1 MVTIANFPPVLSD
14 VLSAR
19 PSALTGAPRVRLAT
33 LPTPLQS
40 APRLSEALG
49 AEVWIKRDDLTGVG
63 LGGNKARKLEY
74 LLGDARAWG
83 ADVVVTGGGPAS
95 NHIQITATAA
105 ARLGFDCVLVLYG
118 DRPRP
123 EPLNLRL
130 ARLAGAQVRFT
141 GDPERASVDAG
152 IDTTVERLER
162 NGRRPY
168 RIGRGGA
175 TAVGCLGYVEAAFE
189 LEEQLAGTGLAPDVV
204 VLATGSCGTQAGLA
218 LGTALTGAS
227 WRPYGVS
234 VSRPVAECR
243 ERISALARGAA
254 NVLGVGASLA
264 AVEVTDGIG
273 PGYGRPSRA
282 GQAAAVLAARTEGL
296 FLDPVF
302 TAKAL
307 AALTVEAKAGSLTGP
322 VVFLHTGGT
331 GGLSGNGQP

>member
-1 MVTIANFPPVLSD
+1 VRTTASLPGALP
-14 VLSAR
+14 AR
-19 PSALTGAPRVRLAT
+19 PPGLTGAPRVRLAI
-33 LPTPLQS
+33 LPTPLQA
-40 APRLSEALG
+40 APRLSDALG
-49 AEVWIKRDDLTGVG
+49 LEVWVKRDDLTGVG
-63 LGGNKARKLEY
+63 LGGNKARKLEF

-83 ADVVVTGGGPAS
+83 ADVVVTGGGPGS
-95 NHIQITATAA
+95 NHIQITAAAA
-105 ARLGFDCVLVLYG
+105 ARLGLGCVLVLYG

-141 GDPERASVDAG
+141 GDNDRPSVDAG
-152 IDTTVERLER
+152 IDATVGRLAR

-189 LEEQLAGTGLAPDVV
+189 LEAQLAAQGLDPELV
-204 VLATGSCGTQAGLA
+204 VLATGSCGTQAGLTLGAA
-218 LGTALTGAS
+218 LAGAS
-227 WRPYGVS
+227 WRLYGVS

-243 ERISALARGAA
+243 ERIGTLARGAA
-254 NVLGVGASLA
+254 SVLGVTAALA
-264 AVEVTDGIG
+264 GIEVADGIG

-282 GQAAAVLAARTEGL
+282 GHAAAGLAARTEGL

-302 TAKAL
+302 TAKAM
-307 AALTVEAKAGSLTGP
+307 AALMAEAEAGSLAGP

-331 GGLSGNGQP
+331 GGLAGKGAP

>member
-1 MVTIANFPPVLSD
+1 VQTTASVPDALR
-14 VLSAR
+14 AR
-19 PSALTGAPRVRLAT
+19 PPGLSGAPRIRLAI
-33 LPTPLQS
+33 LPTPLQA
-40 APRLSEALG
+40 APRLSDALG
-49 AEVWIKRDDLTGVG
+49 IEVWVKRDDLTGVG
-63 LGGNKARKLEY
+63 LGGNKARKLEF

-83 ADVVVTGGGPAS
+83 ADVVVTGGGPGS
-95 NHIQITATAA
+95 NHIQITAAAA
-105 ARLGFDCVLVLYG
+105 ARLGLDCLLVLYG

-141 GDPERASVDAG
+141 GDHDRAHVDAG
-152 IDTTVERLER
+152 IDATVGRLER

-189 LEEQLAGTGLAPDVV
+189 LEEQLVATGLEPAMV

-218 LGTALTGAS
+218 LGAALTGTS
-227 WRPYGVS
+227 WRLYGVS

-243 ERISALARGAA
+243 ERIGTLALGAA
-254 NVLGVGASLA
+254 SVLGVGATLA
-264 AVEVTDGIG
+264 DIELTDGIG

-282 GQAAAVLAARTEGL
+282 GQAAASLAGRTEGL

-302 TAKAL
+302 TAKAM
-307 AALTVEAKAGSLTGP
+307 AALVAQAQAGALAGP
-322 VVFLHTGGT
+322 VVFLHSGGT
-331 GGLSGNGQP
+331 GGLSGKGQP

>member
-1 MVTIANFPPVLSD
+1 MRATAGRGTQRPPG
-14 VLSAR
+14 
-19 PSALTGAPRVRLAT
+19 LTGAPRVRLAT
-33 LPTPLQS
+33 LPTPVQA
-40 APRLSEALG
+40 APRLSDALG
-49 AEVWIKRDDLTGVG
+49 VEVWVKRDDLTGVG
-63 LGGNKARKLEY
+63 LGGNKARKLEF
-74 LLGDARAWG
+74 LLADARAWG
-83 ADVVVTGGGPAS
+83 ADVVVTGGGPGS

-105 ARLGFDCVLVLYG
+105 ARLGLGCVLVLYG

-141 GDPERASVDAG
+141 GDPERSSVDAG
-152 IDTTVERLER
+152 LDATVARLER

-189 LEEQLAGTGLAPDVV
+189 LEDQLAATPEAV
-204 VLATGSCGTQAGLA
+204 VLATGSCGTQAGLCLGAA
-218 LGTALTGAS
+218 LVGAA
-227 WRPYGVS
+227 WRVWGVS

-243 ERISALARGAA
+243 ERIATLARGAA
-254 NVLGVGASLA
+254 SILGVDPTIAG
-264 AVEVTDGIG
+264 VEVIGGIG

-282 GQAAAVLAARTEGL
+282 GQAAAALAARTEGL

-302 TAKAL
+302 TAKAM
-307 AALTVEAKAGSLTGP
+307 AALVAEAQAGDLTGP

-331 GGLSGNGQP
+331 GGLAGKGQP

>member
-1 MVTIANFPPVLSD
+1 VRTTASLPGALP
-14 VLSAR
+14 AR
-19 PSALTGAPRVRLAT
+19 PPGLTGAPRVRLAT
-33 LPTPLQS
+33 LPTPLQA
-40 APRLSEALG
+40 APRLSDALG
-49 AEVWIKRDDLTGVG
+49 LEVWVKRDDLTGVG
-63 LGGNKARKLEY
+63 LGGNKARKLEF

-83 ADVVVTGGGPAS
+83 ADVVVTGGGPGS

-105 ARLGFDCVLVLYG
+105 ARLGLGCVLVLYG

-141 GDPERASVDAG
+141 GDPDRGSVDAG
-152 IDTTVERLER
+152 LDVIVGRLER

-189 LEEQLAGTGLAPDVV
+189 LAEQVDGLVPEVV
-204 VLATGSCGTQAGLA
+204 VLATGSCGTQAGLVLGAA
-218 LGTALTGAS
+218 LAGAS
-227 WRPYGVS
+227 WRLYGVS

-243 ERISALARGAA
+243 ERIGNLARGAA
-254 NVLGVGASLA
+254 NVLGVSATPAGI
-264 AVEVTDGIG
+264 AVVDGIG

-282 GQAAAVLAARTEGL
+282 GQAAAGLAARTEGL

-302 TAKAL
+302 TAKAM
-307 AALTVEAKAGSLTGP
+307 AALVAEAHAGSLTGP

-331 GGLSGNGQP
+331 GGLAGKGQP

>member
-1 MVTIANFPPVLSD
+1 VQTTARLPGALP
-14 VLSAR
+14 AR
-19 PSALTGAPRVRLAT
+19 PPGLTGAPRVRLAT
-33 LPTPLQS
+33 LPTPLQA
-40 APRLSEALG
+40 APRLSDALG
-49 AEVWIKRDDLTGVG
+49 VEVWVKRDDLTGVG
-63 LGGNKARKLEY
+63 LGGNKARKLEF

-83 ADVVVTGGGPAS
+83 ADVVVTGGGPGS

-105 ARLGFDCVLVLYG
+105 ARLGLGCVLVLYG

-141 GDPERASVDAG
+141 GDPERGSVDAG
-152 IDTTVERLER
+152 LDATVGRLER

-189 LEEQLAGTGLAPDVV
+189 LEEQLAGTSLEPELV
-204 VLATGSCGTQAGLA
+204 VLATGSCGTQAGLG
-218 LGTALTGAS
+218 LGAALTGAS
-227 WRPYGVS
+227 WRLHGVS

-243 ERISALARGAA
+243 DRIATLSRGAA
-254 NVLGVGASLA
+254 NVLGVSATLA
-264 AVEVTDGIG
+264 GIEVTDGIG

-282 GQAAAVLAARTEGL
+282 GQAAASLAARTEGL

-307 AALTVEAKAGSLTGP
+307 AALVTQAEAGSLAGP

-331 GGLSGNGQP
+331 GGLSGKGQP

>member
-1 MVTIANFPPVLSD
+1 VRPPG
-14 VLSAR
+14 
-19 PSALTGAPRVRLAT
+19 LTGAPRVRLAT
-33 LPTPLQS
+33 LPTPLQA
-40 APRLSEALG
+40 APRLSDALG
-49 AEVWIKRDDLTGVG
+49 LEVWVKRDDLTGVG
-63 LGGNKARKLEY
+63 LGGNKARKLEF
-74 LLGDARAWG
+74 LLGDARSWG
-83 ADVVVTGGGPAS
+83 ADVVVTGGGPGS

-105 ARLGFDCVLVLYG
+105 ARLGLGCVLVLYG

-152 IDTTVERLER
+152 LDATVGRLER

-175 TAVGCLGYVEAAFE
+175 TAVGSLGYVEAAFE
-189 LEEQLAGTGLAPDVV
+189 LEEQLSAPGPGHGAGGPGTPEVV
-204 VLATGSCGTQAGLA
+204 VLATGSCGTQAGLTLGAA
-218 LGTALTGAS
+218 LAGAS
-227 WRPYGVS
+227 WRVYGVS

-243 ERISALARGAA
+243 ERIAALARGAA
-254 NVLGVGASLA
+254 GVLGVTATVGGI
-264 AVEVTDGIG
+264 EVVDGIG

-282 GQAAAVLAARTEGL
+282 GQAAASLAARTEGL

-302 TAKAL
+302 TAKAM
-307 AALTVEAKAGSLTGP
+307 AALVAEAEAGSLAGP

-331 GGLSGNGQP
+331 GGLAGKGQP